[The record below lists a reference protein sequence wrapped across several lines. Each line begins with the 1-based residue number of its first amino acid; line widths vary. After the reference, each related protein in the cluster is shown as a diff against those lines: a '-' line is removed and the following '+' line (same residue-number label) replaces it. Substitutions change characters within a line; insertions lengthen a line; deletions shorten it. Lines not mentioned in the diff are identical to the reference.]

1 MKKQRT
7 SLYINTATKNNM
19 GYDYGNYR
27 NSKGDGYGNYRNSKG
42 YGYGSYRN
50 NKGDGYG
57 NINGCGN
64 RHENQ
69 SDK

>member
-19 GYDYGNYR
+19 GYD
-27 NSKGDGYGNYRNSKG
+27 YGNYRNSKG